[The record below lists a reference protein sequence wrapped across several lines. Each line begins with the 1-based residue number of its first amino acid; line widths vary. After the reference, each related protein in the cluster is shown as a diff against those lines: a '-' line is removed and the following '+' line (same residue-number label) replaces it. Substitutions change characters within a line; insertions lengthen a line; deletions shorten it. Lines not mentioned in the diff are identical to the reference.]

1 MSISATS
8 ASNFSALR
16 YSHDISASNLA
27 KLLGLKRPSSIT
39 NIENGKATPSYEV
52 LERYVDIFGVS
63 MDWLTGRSSKIYTDD
78 SLLMSESILISK
90 LQEIDTNC
98 KYCRF
103 VPEFMDDSIRSIY
116 YPPKIRGNIVF
127 LMYFQFIPL
136 LNNLLES
143 QKYISNPQSFMDR
156 LLNKVIFKEVES
168 YYDIDLDKKAKQ
180 QLDMLKQLLNRSL
193 TEPPYDIEKYLKQQ
207 QQQNK

>member
-1 MSISATS
+1 
-8 ASNFSALR
+8 
-16 YSHDISASNLA
+16 
-27 KLLGLKRPSSIT
+27 
-39 NIENGKATPSYEV
+39 
-52 LERYVDIFGVS
+52 
-63 MDWLTGRSSKIYTDD
+63 
-78 SLLMSESILISK
+78 
-90 LQEIDTNC
+90 
-98 KYCRF
+98 
-103 VPEFMDDSIRSIY
+103 
-116 YPPKIRGNIVF
+116 
-127 LMYFQFIPL
+127 MYFQFIPL

>member
-1 MSISATS
+1 
-8 ASNFSALR
+8 
-16 YSHDISASNLA
+16 
-27 KLLGLKRPSSIT
+27 
-39 NIENGKATPSYEV
+39 
-52 LERYVDIFGVS
+52 
-63 MDWLTGRSSKIYTDD
+63 
-78 SLLMSESILISK
+78 
-90 LQEIDTNC
+90 
-98 KYCRF
+98 
-103 VPEFMDDSIRSIY
+103 
-116 YPPKIRGNIVF
+116 
-127 LMYFQFIPL
+127 MYFQFIPL

-156 LLNKVIFKEVES
+156 LLNKGYFFKEVES